1 MSRAETAP
9 VTSRMR
15 SASVDL
21 PWSMCAMIEKLRI
34 LLWSI
39 DQTGYG
45 LAFAVPVLEVGG
57 APEHVVLPAG
67 PDADL
72 VAVRVLRDPELVLRR
87 EDGDADR
94 LGTAV
99 ADPVGPVGAGREAD
113 RVARPEL
120 PLALRRPDGH
130 RPGQHDRPLLVG
142 PLEVVRADRLAG
154 RQLIDRHA
162 E

>member
-1 MSRAETAP
+1 MRLSSCPFQLTRTACALMVMPRSRSSSIESSTCSRISRAETAP

-87 EDGDADR
+87 EDG
-94 LGTAV
+94 
-99 ADPVGPVGAGREAD
+99 
-113 RVARPEL
+113 
-120 PLALRRPDGH
+120 
-130 RPGQHDRPLLVG
+130 
-142 PLEVVRADRLAG
+142 
-154 RQLIDRHA
+154 
-162 E
+162 